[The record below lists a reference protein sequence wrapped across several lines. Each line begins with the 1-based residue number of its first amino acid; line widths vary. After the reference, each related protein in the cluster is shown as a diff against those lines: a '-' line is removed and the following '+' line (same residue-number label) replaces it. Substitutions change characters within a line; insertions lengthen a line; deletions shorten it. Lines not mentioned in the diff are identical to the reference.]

1 MKLYKTSSGWA
12 VQPEIDADFYFL
24 DAAASEAVTTRE
36 DLFPYLTEQL
46 KTAQP
51 SRELKASLMAPMEDQ
66 EIWAAG
72 VTYFR
77 SREARMSESKEVG
90 GGDFYRR
97 VYGAQRPEL
106 FFKATKSR
114 VAAPGTSVHIR
125 RDSRWNV
132 PEPELALLVSPKGT
146 ILGYTIGND
155 MSSRDIEGENPL
167 YLPQAK
173 VYDRCCS
180 IGPGILVASSSEPL
194 SSDTKIELTVL
205 RTGKSAF
212 NGTTT
217 LASLK
222 RRPGELVE
230 YLLRDNIF
238 PHGAFLL
245 TGTGIIPPDEFTLQ
259 AGDEIQID
267 IDGIGSLRNHVA

>member
-12 VQPEIDADFYFL
+12 VQPEIDGDFYFL
-24 DAAASEAVTTRE
+24 DAAASEQLTTRE
-36 DLFPYLTEQL
+36 DLLPYLKEQL
-46 KTAQP
+46 RTAQP
-51 SRELKASLMAPMEDQ
+51 RRGLKASLMAPMEDQ

-97 VYGAQRPEL
+97 IYDAKRPEL

-114 VAAPGTSVHIR
+114 VAAPGTPVHIR
-125 RDSRWNV
+125 SDSHWNV
-132 PEPELALLVSPKGT
+132 PEPELALLVSPIGA

-180 IGPGILVASSSEPL
+180 IGPGILISPEPPGPE
-194 SSDTKIELTVL
+194 TKIELNVH
-205 RTGKSAF
+205 RAGENVF
-212 NGTTT
+212 NGATT

-222 RRPGELVE
+222 RNPLELVE
-230 YLLRDNIF
+230 YLFRDNVF

-259 AGDEIQID
+259 AGDEIAID
-267 IDGIGSLRNHVA
+267 IDGIGSLRNSVG